1 MPTTSTTSRRTVVPL
16 AEIRAKRMIA
26 EIRET
31 FSGDGPG
38 DEAAKA
44 LAVRVAEQLRV
55 LPPHRRRVLRTR
67 LMVSIHDLEGLI
79 AALEAELEALA
90 HDLRTAS
97 RHSDASRAYGQG
109 ARITHSN
116 RKGG

>member
-1 MPTTSTTSRRTVVPL
+1 MPTTTTSSRTVVPL
-16 AEIRAKRMIA
+16 AEIRARRMIA

-55 LPPHRRRVLRTR
+55 LPAHRRRMFRAS

-79 AALEAELEALA
+79 AALQAELDALA
-90 HDLRTAS
+90 DDLRTAN

-109 ARITHSN
+109 ARIIHSS